1 LHKISQAEV
10 IPESF
15 APAAESRKDC
25 FLFSCRLGLL
35 LSGLQKQ
42 RLNTETSRLIK
53 AWQSFLAFLYNLRQR
68 FRKLYVEKPLL
79 YLLVIP
85 QQVVAHFSS

>member
-35 LSGLQKQ
+35 LSGYKTTFKH
-42 RLNTETSRLIK
+42 RNKHTH
-53 AWQSFLAFLYNLRQR
+53 QSVAKFSGFPVQFAA
-68 FRKLYVEKPLL
+68 K
-79 YLLVIP
+79 IP
-85 QQVVAHFSS
+85 QTLR